1 MKSYSAIQQENLRL
15 KNALEVAKK
24 KNVDQE
30 QNMERLREQVDILKY
45 SNVAMNESEK
55 KDFEKRINT
64 YLKEIDKCIVMLSQ

>member
-1 MKSYSAIQQENLRL
+1 
-15 KNALEVAKK
+15 
-24 KNVDQE
+24 
-30 QNMERLREQVDILKY
+30 MERLRQQVDILKY